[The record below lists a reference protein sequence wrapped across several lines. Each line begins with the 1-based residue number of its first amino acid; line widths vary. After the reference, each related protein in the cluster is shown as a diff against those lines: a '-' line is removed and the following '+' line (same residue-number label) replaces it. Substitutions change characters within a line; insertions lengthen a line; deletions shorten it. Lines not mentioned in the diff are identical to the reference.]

1 MLKQH
6 LQKPEVF
13 LYLFA
18 AAVPLSFATWQ
29 ALINNFAIEQASF
42 TGVEIGILQSLR
54 EVPGFLAFGVVFL
67 LVMMREQTIAFVSL
81 LALGIG
87 TAITGMLPSVLGLYC
102 TTVLMSVGFHYAE
115 TISQSLSL
123 QLVNYQRLPLV
134 LGRQLAV
141 GSFTGLT
148 VFAVIYLLVEW
159 LALDY
164 LWIYLLFGCFTVVLA
179 CVMYFACPH
188 FKGEAEQH
196 KTMVLRKRYWL
207 YYLLTFLSGAR
218 RQIFVVFAG
227 FLMVEKFG
235 FTVSQMTL
243 LFLVNGV
250 LTIYLAPRIGRLV
263 SYWGE
268 KRTLT
273 LEYGGHFYRLCIC
286 RKRLVCSV
294 ALHPRPRVFR
304 DGDRAQELS
313 QENCRPRR
321 YGGNRWSLVFD
332 QSHRRGGIAVFSG
345 PAVGGF
351 ATTGVY
357 HRRRNRAGLF
367 ALVATRAGR
376 TRARHGNRVFQ
387 RLSGRAQAGSNWQL
401 GVDAE
406 SSCSAAD
413 ISASIPSNSGVDR

>member
-6 LQKPEVF
+6 LQKPETF

-18 AAVPLSFATWQ
+18 AAVPLSFACWQ
-29 ALINNFAIEQASF
+29 ALINNFVVEQAGF

-54 EVPGFLAFGVVFL
+54 EVPGFLAFAVVFL
-67 LVMMREQTIAFVSL
+67 LLIMREQTIAFVSL

-102 TTVLMSVGFHYAE
+102 TTVLMSLGFHYAE

-123 QLVNYQRLPLV
+123 QLVSLQRLPLV
-134 LGRQLAV
+134 LGRQIAV
-141 GSFTGLT
+141 GSFTGLA
-148 VFAVIYLLVEW
+148 VFAVIYLMVEW

-164 LWIYLLFGCFTVVLA
+164 LWIYLVFGCLTVA
-179 CVMYFACPH
+179 FAWVMYFGCPH

-196 KTMVLRKRYWL
+196 KHMVLRKRYWL

-235 FTVSQMTL
+235 FSVSQMTL

-273 LEYGGHFYRLCIC
+273 LEYGG
-286 RKRLVCSV
+286 LVVIFTAYAFAESAWFAAILYIIDHV
-294 ALHPRPRVFR
+294 FFAMAIALKSYLKKIADPADMASTAGVSFSINHIAAVVLPLVLGLLWVVSPPLVFII
-304 DGDRAQELS
+304 GAIIALASLLLS
-313 QENCRPRR
+313 Q
-321 YGGNRWSLVFD
+321 LVPGAPE
-332 QSHRRGGIAVFSG
+332 RGMETVFSNG
-345 PAVGGF
+345 
-351 ATTGVY
+351 
-357 HRRRNRAGLF
+357 
-367 ALVATRAGR
+367 
-376 TRARHGNRVFQ
+376 
-387 RLSGRAQAGSNWQL
+387 
-401 GVDAE
+401 
-406 SSCSAAD
+406 
-413 ISASIPSNSGVDR
+413 

>member
-1 MLKQH
+1 MKIAITVQNARMLKQN

-18 AAVPLSFATWQ
+18 AAVPLSFASWQ
-29 ALINNFAIEQASF
+29 ALINNFAIEQANF

-54 EVPGFLAFGVVFL
+54 EIPGFLAFGVVFL
-67 LVMMREQTIAFVSL
+67 LVLMREQTIAFISL
-81 LALGIG
+81 LALGVG

-123 QLVNYQRLPLV
+123 QLVSHQRLPLV
-134 LGRQLAV
+134 LGRQMAV
-141 GSFTGLT
+141 GSFTGLA
-148 VFAVIYLLVEW
+148 VFALIFLLFEA
-159 LALDY
+159 LTLDY
-164 LWIYLLFGCFTVVLA
+164 LWIYLVFGCFTIALA
-179 CVMYFACPH
+179 CVMYFGCPH
-188 FKGEAEQH
+188 FQGEAEQH

-273 LEYGGHFYRLCIC
+273 LEYGG
-286 RKRLVCSV
+286 LVVIFTAYAFAESAWFAA
-294 ALHPRPRVFR
+294 ALYIFDHVFFAMAIALKSYLKKIA
-304 DGDRAQELS
+304 DPADMAATAGVSFSINHIAAVVLPFVLGLLWVVSPPLVFIIGALIALMSLLLS
-313 QENCRPRR
+313 Q
-321 YGGNRWSLVFD
+321 LVPGAPD
-332 QSHRRGGIAVFSG
+332 RGIETVFSNG
-345 PAVGGF
+345 
-351 ATTGVY
+351 
-357 HRRRNRAGLF
+357 
-367 ALVATRAGR
+367 
-376 TRARHGNRVFQ
+376 
-387 RLSGRAQAGSNWQL
+387 
-401 GVDAE
+401 
-406 SSCSAAD
+406 
-413 ISASIPSNSGVDR
+413 

>member
-1 MLKQH
+1 MSKLQTPRMLKQH

-18 AAVPLSFATWQ
+18 AAVPISFAAWQ

-42 TGVEIGILQSLR
+42 TGIEIGILQSLR
-54 EVPGFLAFGVVFL
+54 EVPGFLAFAVVFL

-87 TAITGMLPSVLGLYC
+87 TAITGMMPSVLGLYC

-115 TISQSLSL
+115 TIMQSLSL
-123 QLVNYQRLPLV
+123 QLVSAQRLPLV
-134 LGRQLAV
+134 LGRILAV
-141 GSFTGLT
+141 GSFVGLA
-148 VFAVIYLLVEW
+148 VFALLYLLVEL

-164 LWIYLLFGCFTVVLA
+164 LWVYLVFGLGTMILAVL
-179 CVMYFACPH
+179 MYYGCPH

-235 FTVSQMTL
+235 FTVGQMSL
-243 LFLVNGV
+243 LFLINGV

-263 SYWGE
+263 NHWGE

-273 LEYGGHFYRLCIC
+273 LEYAG
-286 RKRLVCSV
+286 LVVIFGAYAFAENAWFASGLYILDHIFFAMAI
-294 ALHPRPRVFR
+294 ALKSYLKKIGDPADMAATAGVSFSINHIAAVILPFALGMVWVFSPPAVFII
-304 DGDRAQELS
+304 GALIALVSLLLS
-313 QENCRPRR
+313 QMVPGAPE
-321 YGGNRWSLVFD
+321 
-332 QSHRRGGIAVFSG
+332 RGMETVFS
-345 PAVGGF
+345 
-351 ATTGVY
+351 
-357 HRRRNRAGLF
+357 H
-367 ALVATRAGR
+367 
-376 TRARHGNRVFQ
+376 
-387 RLSGRAQAGSNWQL
+387 S
-401 GVDAE
+401 
-406 SSCSAAD
+406 
-413 ISASIPSNSGVDR
+413 

>member
-1 MLKQH
+1 MLRQH
-6 LQKPEVF
+6 LQKPETF

-18 AAVPLSFATWQ
+18 AAVPLSFASWQ

-87 TAITGMLPSVLGLYC
+87 TAITGMLPSELGLYC

-141 GSFTGLT
+141 GSFTGLA

-179 CVMYFACPH
+179 SVMYLACPH

-227 FLMVEKFG
+227 FLMVEQFG

-273 LEYGGHFYRLCIC
+273 LEYGG
-286 RKRLVCSV
+286 LVVIFTAYAFAESAWFAASLYILDHV
-294 ALHPRPRVFR
+294 FFAMAIALKSYLKKIADPADMAATAGVSFSINHIAAVVLPFFLGLLWVVSPPLVFII
-304 DGDRAQELS
+304 GAVIALASLLLS
-313 QENCRPRR
+313 Q
-321 YGGNRWSLVFD
+321 LVPGAPE
-332 QSHRRGGIAVFSG
+332 RGMETVFSN
-345 PAVGGF
+345 A
-351 ATTGVY
+351 
-357 HRRRNRAGLF
+357 
-367 ALVATRAGR
+367 
-376 TRARHGNRVFQ
+376 
-387 RLSGRAQAGSNWQL
+387 
-401 GVDAE
+401 
-406 SSCSAAD
+406 
-413 ISASIPSNSGVDR
+413 

>member
-18 AAVPLSFATWQ
+18 AAVPLSFASWQ
-29 ALINNFAIEQASF
+29 ALINNFVVEQAGF
-42 TGVEIGILQSLR
+42 TGIEIGILQSLR
-54 EVPGFLAFGVVFL
+54 EVPGFLAFAVVFL
-67 LVMMREQTIAFVSL
+67 LLIMREQTIAFVSL

-102 TTVLMSVGFHYAE
+102 TTVLMSLGFHYAE

-123 QLVNYQRLPLV
+123 QLVSHQRLPLV
-134 LGRQLAV
+134 LGRQIAV

-164 LWIYLLFGCFTVVLA
+164 LWIYLLFGCLTVAFAVL
-179 CVMYFACPH
+179 MYFGSPH

-196 KTMVLRKRYWL
+196 KHMVLRKRYWL

-235 FTVSQMTL
+235 FSVSQMTL

-273 LEYGGHFYRLCIC
+273 LEYGG
-286 RKRLVCSV
+286 LVV
-294 ALHPRPRVFR
+294 IFTAYAFAEIAWFAAMLYIIDHVFFAMAIALKSYLKKIADPADMAATAGVSFSINHIAAVVLPVVLGLLWVVSPPLVFII
-304 DGDRAQELS
+304 GAIIALASLLLS
-313 QENCRPRR
+313 Q
-321 YGGNRWSLVFD
+321 LVPGTPE
-332 QSHRRGGIAVFSG
+332 RGMETVFSNG
-345 PAVGGF
+345 
-351 ATTGVY
+351 
-357 HRRRNRAGLF
+357 
-367 ALVATRAGR
+367 
-376 TRARHGNRVFQ
+376 
-387 RLSGRAQAGSNWQL
+387 
-401 GVDAE
+401 
-406 SSCSAAD
+406 
-413 ISASIPSNSGVDR
+413 